1 MAAHNRDEN
10 QVDQRMVKFIGRH
23 HVMTIAS
30 AATECGPY
38 CASVFYAYIPER
50 NLFVFTS
57 DDRTRHYREMYLNG
71 KVAAAIYLETRSVGQ
86 VQGLQ
91 LLGEATLAEGET
103 AVEARAAYLRR
114 FPYAIVADLTLWILK
129 PRSMKFTDNRLGF
142 GKKLVWHG

>member
-1 MAAHNRDEN
+1 MAANDRDEIE
-10 QVDQRMVKFIGRH
+10 VDQRIVKFINRH

-57 DDRTRHYREMYLNG
+57 DDKTRHYREMYLNG
-71 KVAAAIYLETRSVGQ
+71 KVAAAIYLETRTIGQ

-91 LLGEATLAEGET
+91 VLGDASLAEGD
-103 AVEARAAYLRR
+103 AAAEARTAYLRK
-114 FPYAIVADLTLWILK
+114 FPYAIVADLTLWVLK
-129 PRSMKFTDNRLGF
+129 PKSMKLTDNRLGF
-142 GKKLVWHG
+142 GKKLLWHG